1 MVDLHSIMGIHL
13 NAQNLDKVIMYIYM
27 YLIYVHIHISNWDQ
41 ILSYECINLENE
53 EQNQG
58 IVFYFFKKLLTIR
71 IDVQFIQFTL
81 NYNG

>member
-58 IVFYFFKKLLTIR
+58 IMFYLKKILTIR

-81 NYNG
+81 NYNV